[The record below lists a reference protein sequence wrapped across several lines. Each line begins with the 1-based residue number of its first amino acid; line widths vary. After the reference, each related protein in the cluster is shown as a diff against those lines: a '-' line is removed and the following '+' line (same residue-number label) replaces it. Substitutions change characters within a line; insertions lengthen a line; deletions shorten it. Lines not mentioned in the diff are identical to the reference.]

1 MIHYTKEYIGQLLE
15 RYMDGTSTLEEE
27 DIIADY
33 LKGDDVPQEWEVYRE
48 LFQEIEDMQPAKTTR
63 RNKRWVAWSIAA
75 AIGIAFVAYISVQLQ
90 ERQQQSVTP
99 LLVKTDTT
107 SVKRETEVEKPKPD
121 TVQQNR
127 QQVQPAKAKKRSLRK
142 PEPTIDDYAKAYAL
156 MAEAERQQQEEE
168 RRIAEIE
175 MQIQQDEMLS
185 IQPLMEEMG
194 YMAVKHEDGTI
205 YYINENE
212 KDISYEE

>member
-33 LKGDDVPQEWEVYRE
+33 QKGNDVPQEWEVYRE
-48 LFQEIEDMQPAKTTR
+48 MFQEIEDMQPTKITR
-63 RNKRWVAWSIAA
+63 RKKRWVAWSIAA
-75 AIGIAFVAYISVQLQ
+75 AIAIAFVAFISVQLQ

-99 LLVKTDTT
+99 LMVKTDTT
-107 SVKRETEVEKPKPD
+107 SVKREADAEKPKPD

-127 QQVQPAKAKKRSLRK
+127 QQVQPVKNKKRSLRK
-142 PEPTIDDYAKAYAL
+142 SEPTIDDYAKTYAL

-212 KDISYEE
+212 KDIAYEE